1 MWTGTRRTVS
11 IMAAMVAAAALVSA
25 ACAAP
30 QPPSHRPAA
39 GPKVAGPKVAGPRV
53 ARSHSPKFRPAR
65 GAAAVD
71 AKRIGAMVGKECT
84 GRADMPR
91 NEHQWV
97 VLCSNGKTFVV
108 EPSTPPVECSLAGTG
123 PEPACFP

>member
-1 MWTGTRRTVS
+1 MWTGARRTVS
-11 IMAAMVAAAALVSA
+11 IMAAVVAAAGLVSA

-30 QPPSHRPAA
+30 QPPQHRPAA
-39 GPKVAGPKVAGPRV
+39 GPKVAGSRV
-53 ARSHSPKFRPAR
+53 ARGHSPKFRPAR
-65 GAAAVD
+65 GAAAAD
-71 AKRIGAMVGKECT
+71 AKRVGAMVGKACT

-108 EPSTPPVECSLAGTG
+108 EPSAPPVECSLAGTG